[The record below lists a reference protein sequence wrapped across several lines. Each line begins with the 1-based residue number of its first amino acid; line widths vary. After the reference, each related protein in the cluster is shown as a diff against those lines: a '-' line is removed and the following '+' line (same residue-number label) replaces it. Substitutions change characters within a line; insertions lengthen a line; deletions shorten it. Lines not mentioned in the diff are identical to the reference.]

1 MTRSTIAKI
10 SIAAVWLAV
19 ALSVVLMMLIPE
31 EKILV
36 FFIGFVALCV
46 TCLGGVTII
55 KDRSG
60 APGPN
65 PR

>member
-1 MTRSTIAKI
+1 MTRSTIARI
-10 SIAAVWLAV
+10 SIAAAWLAV
-19 ALSVVLMMLIPE
+19 ALSVALMMLIPE

-55 KDRSG
+55 KDR
-60 APGPN
+60 
-65 PR
+65 

>member
-10 SIAAVWLAV
+10 SITAAWLAV
-19 ALSVVLMMLIPE
+19 ALSVALMMMLIPE

-55 KDRSG
+55 KDR
-60 APGPN
+60 
-65 PR
+65 

>member
-10 SIAAVWLAV
+10 SIAAAWLAV
-19 ALSVVLMMLIPE
+19 ALMMLIPE

-55 KDRSG
+55 KDR
-60 APGPN
+60 
-65 PR
+65 

>member
-1 MTRSTIAKI
+1 MTRTTIAKI
-10 SIAAVWLAV
+10 SIGAVWLAV
-19 ALSVVLMMLIPE
+19 ALSVALTMLIPE

-55 KDRSG
+55 KAR
-60 APGPN
+60 
-65 PR
+65 